1 MNDGAVWHCL
11 SPSDNQISLIF
22 FKRAVDFERLD
33 RLTNEAS
40 LEMERKGTVFLL
52 RTEKLSWL
60 LRFAAGWLTVWLIE
74 QSPWSGAEN

>member
-1 MNDGAVWHCL
+1 LAL
-11 SPSDNQISLIF
+11 SFSIRQPNIPIF